1 VLKFAPVSNG
11 LFEPEILFLGQGN
24 RDGFSSHLATPL
36 IAGASGA
43 WSPILDITV
52 TDPTSPGQLLS
63 QLLVVLLQFFFVE
76 FHPNNLAWLSI
87 GRYIYRPM
95 SKTPYF
101 REWRRRLG
109 PMGRKA
115 VKRLRGNSLQ
125 ELDERLVAL
134 VPADTFKPEHSRDH
148 SRSRIFTFR
157 LTLECF
163 LWQLLNPGTA
173 CREVVRRV
181 QTERR
186 LNHQSVPDEGT
197 SAYIQGRLKLKE
209 KRLDALMRLTGET
222 LEKRAPKPAALQ
234 GRRIKVVDGSTT
246 QLPDTAENQEAYP
259 QPPGQKKGCGFPI
272 IKFLVQF
279 SLQTGAIL
287 RVVMHNRHAH
297 DLRLFRS
304 LWDEF
309 QPGDIS
315 LGDRAFGDYL
325 SLAMLPLRRVDVL
338 ARLHQGRKPDR
349 RKGLA
354 LGFHDHLHIFT
365 RGKTPSKHLPL
376 CEWLQVPEQ
385 ITVRVIQF
393 TITEKG
399 FRSEQI
405 VLVTTLLDPV
415 LYPAEELKAA
425 YLRRWKIE
433 LCLRDLKT
441 TLGMEA
447 LRCKSPSMARKELLT
462 YLIAHNLMRSLIL
475 QAALRHDTR
484 IEHLSFKGS
493 LDSFRQYAIAASR
506 SPSLTMRAQLWADLL
521 THIAADKLPLR
532 PGRRE
537 PRAIKKRH
545 KTYALLNKPRHLFVD
560 IPHRNNY
567 RTNI

>member
-1 VLKFAPVSNG
+1 MN
-11 LFEPEILFLGQGN
+11 
-24 RDGFSSHLATPL
+24 H
-36 IAGASGA
+36 
-43 WSPILDITV
+43 
-52 TDPTSPGQLLS
+52 
-63 QLLVVLLQFFFVE
+63 
-76 FHPNNLAWLSI
+76 
-87 GRYIYRPM
+87 
-95 SKTPYF
+95 TPYF

-109 PMGRKA
+109 PMGKKA
-115 VKRLRGNSLQ
+115 VKQLRGNTLQ
-125 ELDERLVAL
+125 ELDERLTAL
-134 VPADTFKPEHSRDH
+134 VPANTFNPEKSKDH

-181 QTERR
+181 QSEQR
-186 LNHQSVPDEGT
+186 LKHQPVPDEGT

-209 KRLDALMRLTGET
+209 ERLEAIMRLTGET
-222 LEKRAPKPAALQ
+222 LEKRAPKPTALQ

-246 QLPDTAENQEAYP
+246 QLPDTADNQEAYP
-259 QPPGQKKGCGFPI
+259 QHSAQKKGCGFPL

-287 RVVMHNRHAH
+287 RVVMHNIHAH

-325 SLAMLPLRRVDVL
+325 SLAMLPLRGVDVVT
-338 ARLHQGRKPDR
+338 RLHQSRKPDR
-349 RKGLA
+349 RKGMA
-354 LGFHDHLHIFT
+354 LGFHDHLHVFT
-365 RGKTPSKHLPL
+365 RGKAPSKHLPL
-376 CEWLQVPEQ
+376 YEWLQVPEQ
-385 ITVRVIQF
+385 ITVRIIQY
-393 TITEKG
+393 TIVEKG
-399 FRSEQI
+399 FRSEHI

-415 LYPAEELKAA
+415 LYPAEELKEV

-447 LRCKSPSMARKELLT
+447 LRCKSPAMARKELLT
-462 YLIAHNLMRSLIL
+462 YLIAHNLMRSVMSH
-475 QAALRHDTR
+475 AALRHDTH
-484 IEHLSFKGS
+484 IERLSFKGA
-493 LDSFRQYAIAASR
+493 LDSFRQYAIALSR
-506 SPSLTMRAQLWADLL
+506 SQSRKMHDQLWLDLL
-521 THIAADKLPLR
+521 TNIAADKLPLR

-567 RTNI
+567 RAKT